1 MGSDYGAPPDPFQWG
16 LQAGQSF
23 LSVRERRQKAAED
36 RQDRQRELALREQG
50 LASELEARASADR
63 DRREARALQRADLA
77 TRGVRFQPNPTEVYD
92 RGPEKVSL
100 PGLMAGMPGTTFD
113 RPVLKSGV
121 TAIGDR
127 GYYNP
132 DWSAAAADDR
142 RTQAAKDAERG
153 RRDAALRAGGYSD
166 RDRGLIEDAGV
177 DPKDVG
183 PLASELEARARRTSR
198 ANRADEDPETRLGR
212 RRTNAAGLIQDYDTR
227 TQQGLDFARTVK
239 VPDVLISGADSA
251 MATTRDST
259 LADVQKRVAHRPSL
273 ADLLEQPDQPGETKT
288 WQQRRAELLR
298 QHKTEADIERTL
310 TQEGY
315 LTP

>member
-1 MGSDYGAPPDPFQWG
+1 MGSDYGPGPQPFQWG
-16 LQAGQSF
+16 LEAGQAF
-23 LSVRERRQKAAED
+23 LSARERRQRAAED
-36 RQDRQRELALREQG
+36 RQDRQRDLGLREQN
-50 LASELEARASADR
+50 LASELEARASVDR

-100 PGLMAGMPGTTFD
+100 PGLMTGMPETTFD
-113 RPVLKSGV
+113 RPVLKPGV

-142 RTQAAKDAERG
+142 RTQAAKDTERG

-177 DPKDVG
+177 NPKDVG
-183 PLASELEARARRTSR
+183 PLARELESRARRT
-198 ANRADEDPETRLGR
+198 NRADGDPEASLGR
-212 RRTNAAGLIQDYDTR
+212 RRVNAAGLIQDYDTR
-227 TQQGLDFARTVK
+227 TNQGLDYAGKLK

-251 MATTRDST
+251 MAATRDST
-259 LADVQKRVAHRPSL
+259 LADVQQRVTNRPSL
-273 ADLLEQPDQPGETKT
+273 ADLLEQDQPEVGTKT